1 MIVARPTLTM
11 AASLIR
17 TITRAILIPVLEL
30 SADIT
35 QTHGL
40 PIKQDMKTMKRQATS
55 NIRNHVAK
63 ALWTPKFRP
72 QVAKDPKVYT
82 RKEKHKVKYA

>member
-1 MIVARPTLTM
+1 LTGKTLLLTM
-11 AASLIR
+11 NWKR
-17 TITRAILIPVLEL
+17 
-30 SADIT
+30 
-35 QTHGL
+35 
-40 PIKQDMKTMKRQATS
+40 KMKSKP
-55 NIRNHVAK
+55 RNHVAK